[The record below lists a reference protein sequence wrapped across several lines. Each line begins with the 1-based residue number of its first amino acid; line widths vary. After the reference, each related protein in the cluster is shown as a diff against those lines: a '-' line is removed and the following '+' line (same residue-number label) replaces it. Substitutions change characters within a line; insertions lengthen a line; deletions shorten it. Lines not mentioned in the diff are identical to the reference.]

1 MIVLEL
7 KNLIE
12 DEVMYTINKL
22 LSERKDMCTC
32 DKCKLDIAAIAL
44 NVIPPR
50 YVVTE
55 IGELYGKVNNMSYQF
70 DVDVIGEV
78 TKAINIVKNAP
89 HHNE

>member
-1 MIVLEL
+1 MEL